1 LEISLRTNHIEWVK
15 EFLDD
20 QNQGLDALVDYL
32 SFRLQ
37 MMRYEHQIQQE
48 GLDDSQERLPNP
60 MRAST
65 GNINTVHSA
74 SQSRLTM
81 MSATG
86 SFNRPGLNELLSSP
100 STKRRS
106 KHIQRLNM
114 GSTTDDIHVCIMCLR
129 AIMNN
134 KYGFNMV
141 IQHHEAINCI
151 ALSLIH
157 KSLRTK
163 ALVLELLAAICLVKG
178 GHEIILSAFDNFKKV
193 IGEKRRFETLL
204 DMFINYE
211 VFKVSSHALS
221 LMEDEKL
228 CAFFLI
234 RLTLWWLVCNS

>member
-1 LEISLRTNHIEWVK
+1 MK

-37 MMRYEHQIQQE
+37 MMRYEHQIQE
-48 GLDDSQERLPNP
+48 SLDDSQERLPNP

-65 GNINTVHSA
+65 GNINTAHSA
-74 SQSRLTM
+74 SQNRLTM

-86 SFNRPGLNELLSSP
+86 SYNRPGLNELLSSP
-100 STKRRS
+100 GTKRRS

-211 VFKVSSHALS
+211 VFKVS
-221 LMEDEKL
+221 
-228 CAFFLI
+228 FLASS
-234 RLTLWWLVCNS
+234 T